1 MERRMANTSKQVA
14 AVQIPTPFLPAS
26 MVETGQ
32 PAVAGLPAAGGVLHY
47 AQDRAIYRR
56 GSDAGVF
63 FRVVSGVVRTC
74 TYFSNGRRQIEA
86 FHFAGDVFGFEA
98 GSTQNL
104 SAEAVCGCTVLSY
117 PWRGP
122 GMPAVNARLSHQ
134 LLLHAMAGHAQSQR
148 HSIMLGRGS
157 AVEKVAAF
165 MTECVR
171 RSRDSHVVIL
181 PMTRQD
187 IADYLGLTIETVSRT
202 LTRLERNRVI
212 AVTAGRTIRVT
223 DPAALQQINA

>member
-1 MERRMANTSKQVA
+1 MANTSRQA
-14 AVQIPTPFLPAS
+14 AAAPIPTSPIPAS
-26 MVETGQ
+26 TVAVGQ
-32 PAVAGLPAAGGVLHY
+32 PAVAGLPAAGAVLHY
-47 AQDRAIYRR
+47 AQDRAIYRE

-98 GSTQNL
+98 GSTQSL

-122 GMPAVNARLSHQ
+122 GMPVMTERLSHQ
-134 LLLHAMAGHAQSQR
+134 LLLHAMAGHARAQR
-148 HSIMLGRGS
+148 HSIMLGRGT

-165 MTECVR
+165 MAECARCSQDR
-171 RSRDSHVVIL
+171 RLVTL
-181 PMTRQD
+181 AMTRQD

-202 LTRLERNRVI
+202 LTRLERSLVI
-212 AVTAGRTIRVT
+212 EVTAGRTIRVT

>member
-1 MERRMANTSKQVA
+1 MSNASRQA
-14 AVQIPTPFLPAS
+14 AATLSSAPSAAAP
-26 MVETGQ
+26 GQ
-32 PAVAGLPAAGGVLHY
+32 PAIAGLPAAGAVLHY
-47 AQDRAIYRR
+47 DQHRVIYRE

-98 GSTQNL
+98 GSAQSL
-104 SAEAVCGCTVLSY
+104 SAEAVCDCTVLSY

-122 GMPAVNARLSHQ
+122 GMPAGERLSHQ
-134 LLLHAMAGHAQSQR
+134 LLLHAMAGHAQAQR

-157 AVEKVAAF
+157 AIEKVAAF
-165 MTECVR
+165 MAECAR
-171 RSRDSHVVIL
+171 CSQDHRVVTL
-181 PMTRQD
+181 AMTRQD

-202 LTRLERNRVI
+202 LTRLERDAVI
-212 AVTAGRTIRVT
+212 EVTAARSIRVT
-223 DPAALQQINA
+223 DPAALQRFNA